1 MAEIGLRSRML
12 VKDVMSSP
20 AITVTENASVNKTAQ
35 LMSEGRIGCIIV
47 TEKDGKAL
55 GIITESDLV
64 TRVLA
69 KNLTPSKLTAKE
81 VMSSPLITVEPDE
94 TLTETARR
102 MSRLDVRRM
111 GVVYRGDLVGIIS
124 SKDILAVTP
133 ELLENMQE
141 KARIERETEVEE
153 ESSEESPQAGYCE
166 RCGSWSEDLEEVD
179 GTYLCEEFIRALTG
193 LTFL

>member
-20 AITVTENASVNKTAQ
+20 AIIVSEDATVDKTAQ
-35 LMSEGRIGCIIV
+35 LMNESRVGCLIV
-47 TEKDGKAL
+47 TSKAGRAL

-69 KNLTPSKLTAKE
+69 KNLIPRKLTARE
-81 VMSSPLITVEPDE
+81 VMSAPLITVDPDE

-102 MSRLDVRRM
+102 MSKLNVRRL
-111 GVVYRGDLVGIIS
+111 GVIYKGNLVGIIS

-141 KARIERETEVEE
+141 KARMERETEAEE
-153 ESSEESPQAGYCE
+153 ESSEPTPSAGYCE
-166 RCGSWSEDLEEVD
+166 QCGSWSENLEEVE
-179 GTYLCEEFIRALTG
+179 GTYLCEECRMEL
-193 LTFL
+193 

>member
-1 MAEIGLRSRML
+1 MAEMGLRSRML

-20 AITVTENASVNKTAQ
+20 AITVTENTSVNKASQ
-35 LMSEGRIGCIIV
+35 LMSEGKVGCIIV
-47 TEKDGKAL
+47 TNKSGKAL

-81 VMSSPLITVEPDE
+81 VMSTPLITVGPDE

-102 MSRLDVRRM
+102 MSKLDVRRM

-141 KARIERETEVEE
+141 KARIERETEAEE
-153 ESSEESPQAGYCE
+153 GSSEEPPQAGYCE
-166 RCGSWSEDLEEVD
+166 QCGSWCEDLEEVE
-179 GTYLCEEFIRALTG
+179 GTYLCEDCRMEL
-193 LTFL
+193 